1 MQQAFVMKTEVSG
14 QGRPLV
20 LVPGGLTGWMSWKP
34 HAERLSADHRVVRVQ
49 LLNVDLGLQ
58 KERLPDDYSVSME
71 VRALSAALDKEGIGE
86 ADFAAW
92 SFGAE
97 ITLSFAIANPGRVRT
112 LTLRKF
118 VAKKLE
124 RCQRS

>member
-1 MQQAFVMKTEVSG
+1 MEQAFVMKTEVSG
-14 QGRPLV
+14 RGRPLV
-20 LVPGGLTGWMSWKP
+20 LVPGGLTGWLSWKP
-34 HAERLSADHRVVRVQ
+34 HAERLSAEYRVVQVQ
-49 LLNVDLGLQ
+49 LLNVDLGLR
-58 KERLPDDYSVSME
+58 KERLPNDYSVDME
-71 VRALSAALDKEGIGE
+71 VRALSAALDKEGIEE